1 MMRRPPRSTLF
12 PYTTLFRS
20 RAGVKVIF
28 SESARFE
35 AAMVRNLP
43 YAAAQAVAF
52 GMPADEALKGIT
64 LYPAQVLGV
73 DERLGSIEAGK
84 EASLFVADGEILDIR
99 SKVKRVWIAGQEV
112 SLNTRHTRLY
122 DKYRARPM
130 SSSAEAGRPSV
141 PTGQSTGRAS
151 VPATQ

>member
-43 YAAAQAVAF
+43 YVAAQAVAF

-73 DERLGSIEAGK
+73 DERLGSLEAGK
-84 EASLFVADGEILDIR
+84 EASLFVADGDILDIR
-99 SKVKRVWIAGQEV
+99 SKVKQMWIAGQEV
-112 SLNTRHTRLY
+112 SLGSRHTRLY
-122 DKYRARPM
+122 EKYR
-130 SSSAEAGRPSV
+130 GRP
-141 PTGQSTGRAS
+141 TAAQH
-151 VPATQ
+151 